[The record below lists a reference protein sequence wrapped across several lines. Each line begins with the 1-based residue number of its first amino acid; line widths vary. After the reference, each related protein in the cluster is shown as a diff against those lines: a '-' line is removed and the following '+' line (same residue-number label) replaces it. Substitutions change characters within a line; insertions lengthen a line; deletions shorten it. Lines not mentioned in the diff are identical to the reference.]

1 MKYLFGLAVAAA
13 SLSVPAMAEVV
24 ETSADHFV
32 TRDEAVVKATTKATW
47 LALISPGDWWDD
59 DHTWS
64 GDASN
69 MSITPQGGG
78 CFCERIPAVESES
91 SVGLAG
97 SAEHMTVVLAQPEK
111 VLRMRGGLG
120 PLQSEPVDGV
130 LTITLQPDAASEGT
144 KIVWEYIVGGH
155 MRFPV
160 EKISH
165 AVDGVMSQQLA
176 HLADTLGLV
185 DAPAKAPKSK
195 GGDND
200 NAAGSSNS
208 DDIGAQGDAMEK
220 ASG

>member
-1 MKYLFGLAVAAA
+1 MKYLFGLAVTAL
-13 SLSVPAMAEVV
+13 SLSAPAMAEVV

-32 TRDEAVVKATTKATW
+32 TRDEAVVRATTKATW
-47 LALISPGDWWDD
+47 MALISPGDWWDD

-69 MSITPQGGG
+69 MSIIPQGGG

-97 SAEHMTVVLAQPEK
+97 SAEHLKIVLAQPEK

-160 EKISH
+160 EKISQ
-165 AVDGVMSQQLA
+165 AVDGVMTQQLA
-176 HLADTLGLV
+176 HLADTLGRV
-185 DAPAKAPKSK
+185 DAPAKAPEAKA
-195 GGDND
+195 GD
-200 NAAGSSNS
+200 NAAGLSNS
-208 DDIGAQGDAMEK
+208 DDIGAQGYAMEK
-220 ASG
+220 ANG